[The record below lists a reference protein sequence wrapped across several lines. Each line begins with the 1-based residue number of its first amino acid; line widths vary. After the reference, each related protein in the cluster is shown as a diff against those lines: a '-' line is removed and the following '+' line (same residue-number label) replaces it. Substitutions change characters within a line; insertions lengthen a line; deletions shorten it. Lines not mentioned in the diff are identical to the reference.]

1 MLALKA
7 IMHAAANESVF
18 AYSVRLLCHQYN
30 AGRSNFKTHR
40 FLEEAMQIKSQ
51 KDFFS
56 GLMFAGVGAAFALG
70 ASTYNVGTGA
80 RMGPG
85 YFPLMLG
92 ILLAVIGLV
101 ITFTSLVIEAQGG
114 DKIGKI
120 AWKPLFFVIAANVVF
135 GILLA
140 GIPAFKVPAMG
151 LIVAIYALVFI
162 ASMAEA
168 GWKLKTTFIL
178 ATVLAVGSYL
188 AFVVALKLQF
198 PVWPFFVT
206 G

>member
-1 MLALKA
+1 M
-7 IMHAAANESVF
+7 N
-18 AYSVRLLCHQYN
+18 
-30 AGRSNFKTHR
+30 
-40 FLEEAMQIKSQ
+40 IKSQ
-51 KDFFS
+51 KDFFC
-56 GLMFAGVGAAFALG
+56 GLMFMGVGVAFAWG

-92 ILLAVIGLV
+92 VLLAIIGAV
-101 ITFTSLVIEAQGG
+101 VTFTSLVVETVGG
-114 DKIGKI
+114 EKIGKI
-120 AWKPLFFVIAANVVF
+120 AWKPLIFIIGANVIF

-140 GIPAFKVPAMG
+140 GLPKIGVPAFG
-151 LIVAIYALVFI
+151 LIIATYALVFV

-168 GWKLKTTFIL
+168 GWKVRTTFIL

-188 AFVVALKLQF
+188 AFVVGIKLQF
-198 PVWPFFVT
+198 PVWPSFIT